1 MWILFG
7 GGSEKPVNYLLDA
20 DSSLPNDRYP
30 LLLQATY
37 TDQSGK
43 SYKTELEIEL
53 EVKTETASVEEP
65 IQNAGAKGRVD
76 PVELSQVGL
85 SRLKVGNIRF
95 TGDMKPEKG
104 LFFCQIYHFAIE
116 YFLVMCHNIRDGG
129 VLMRLSVSRSKNAAS
144 LYVIEST
151 YINGVHSSKIVEKL
165 GTYDELKKKLGGQD
179 PYEWAKEYIAELN
192 KLDKENKRKVLVP
205 YSPNK
210 LIPKGEQRSFNG
222 GYLFLQKI
230 YHQLKLDEICNNIS
244 DRHKFSF
251 DLNQILSRLLY
262 GRILFPASKLSTFR
276 LSGCFLEQPTFD
288 LQHVYRAL
296 EVIAQESDFIQAEVY
311 KNSRSVQQRNA
322 GILFYDCT
330 NYFFEI
336 EQADGDKQYGY
347 SKEHRPNPIVQM
359 GLFIDNDGLPLSFG
373 IFPGNTNEQV
383 TLKPLEKKILR
394 DFELSKIVVCT
405 DAGLASTDNRKF
417 NDKQG
422 RAFITTQSVKKLK
435 KHLKEWALAPDG
447 WRIVGKKKLYD
458 LSSLDGTEDKENVYY
473 KERWINED
481 GLEQRM
487 IVTFSPKYRDYQR
500 RIREAQIDRA
510 KKLISTNPTKLKKA
524 NQNDYKRF
532 VKKMSVTKDGE
543 VAGKEIYTIDN
554 ALIAG
559 EEVYDG
565 FYGVCTNLDDD
576 VSAIIAVNRRR
587 WQIEECFRI
596 MKSEFKARPVY
607 LSRDDRIKA
616 HFTTC
621 FLALLIYRILEKK
634 LEDKYT
640 CSEIIDGLVD
650 MNFFEL
656 KGEGYSPSYTRTDFT
671 DSLHD
676 AFGFRTDYEITTSS
690 QMKKIFK
697 LTQKR

>member
-1 MWILFG
+1 M
-7 GGSEKPVNYLLDA
+7 
-20 DSSLPNDRYP
+20 
-30 LLLQATY
+30 
-37 TDQSGK
+37 
-43 SYKTELEIEL
+43 
-53 EVKTETASVEEP
+53 
-65 IQNAGAKGRVD
+65 
-76 PVELSQVGL
+76 
-85 SRLKVGNIRF
+85 RLKI
-95 TGDMKPEKG
+95 
-104 LFFCQIYHFAIE
+104 
-116 YFLVMCHNIRDGG
+116 
-129 VLMRLSVSRSKNAAS
+129 SRSQNAAS

-151 YINGVHSSKIVEKL
+151 YNNGIHSSRIVEKL
-165 GTYDELKKKLGGQD
+165 GTEKELREKLNGQD
-179 PYEWAKEYIAELN
+179 PYEWAREYIKELN
-192 KLDKENKRKVLVP
+192 IQDKEKKRKVLVP
-205 YSPNK
+205 YSQNK
-210 LIPKGEQRSFNG
+210 LISKGEQRSFNG
-222 GYLFLQKI
+222 GYLFLQSI
-230 YHQLKLDEICNNIS
+230 YHQLKLDKVCKNIS
-244 DRHKFSF
+244 DRYKFSF
-251 DLNQILSRLLY
+251 DLNQILSCLLY
-262 GRILFPASKLSTFR
+262 GRILFPASKQSTFR

-288 LQHVYRAL
+288 LQHIYRAL
-296 EVIAQESDFIQAEVY
+296 EVIAQESDFIQAVVY

-373 IFPGNTNEQV
+373 MFPGNTNEQV

-435 KHLKEWALAPDG
+435 KHLREWALAPDG
-447 WRIVGKKKLYD
+447 WRITGKKKLYD
-458 LSSLDGTEDKENVYY
+458 LSSLDETQDKENVFY
-473 KERWINED
+473 KERWITED
-481 GLEQRM
+481 GLEQRL
-487 IVTFSPKYRDYQR
+487 IVTFSLKYRDYQR
-500 RIREAQIDRA
+500 RIRQAQIDRA

-532 VKKMSVTKDGE
+532 IKQMSVTKDGE
-543 VAGKEIYTIDN
+543 VAGKEIYSIDN

-559 EEVYDG
+559 EGVYDG

-671 DSLHD
+671 DSLHE

-690 QMKKIFK
+690 EMKKIFK
-697 LTQKR
+697 LTKKP